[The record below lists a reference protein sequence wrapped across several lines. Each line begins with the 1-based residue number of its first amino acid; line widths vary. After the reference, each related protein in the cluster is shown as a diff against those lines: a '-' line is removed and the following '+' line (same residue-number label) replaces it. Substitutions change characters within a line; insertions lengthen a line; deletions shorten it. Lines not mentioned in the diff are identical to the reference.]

1 MRPAA
6 LNTRA
11 ITGDAIGRS
20 RLISARPDVG
30 VGRGLPSTTAGGG
43 VPEGTPVMVVGMNV
57 ATFEYELKDPDGK
70 TVATHFVTAT
80 SGTGMRGTFDFTVPY
95 QVDREGLGELIVYER
110 SAANGK
116 RTHVSEVPIYL
127 EK

>member
-1 MRPAA
+1 MASISTDPNGLRLIQFVAGDGKRKSIRLGRVTQKQADKVLTKVEA
-6 LNTRA
+6 LNAAA

-57 ATFEYELKDPDGK
+57 ATFEYELQREE
-70 TVATHFVTAT
+70 ASELRSTA
-80 SGTGMRGTFDFTVPY
+80 
-95 QVDREGLGELIVYER
+95 
-110 SAANGK
+110 
-116 RTHVSEVPIYL
+116 
-127 EK
+127 